1 MARRTLRDKR
11 ALSPVIATV
20 ILVAVTIVVAVAV
33 AYWMGGIAG
42 LYTRMEKL
50 QIQSAYATS
59 TSNLDFNGDGT
70 GDGVSGWNLTITV
83 KNAGTADA
91 TIDYIVINGKPYNSA
106 DYVSNVNVTQ
116 GINLQ
121 TPIGQTK
128 TVIILIK
135 SGAPF
140 TAGTSI
146 EVKLHSAAGMD
157 YTQLI
162 SLP

>member
-1 MARRTLRDKR
+1 MAKGMLRDKR
-11 ALSPVIATV
+11 AVSPVIATV

-50 QIQSAYATS
+50 QVQSAFATAKTFS
-59 TSNLDFNGDGT
+59 TTQGDPWNAT
-70 GDGVSGWNLTITV
+70 GWNVTIDV
-83 KNAGTADA
+83 KNSGTADA
-91 TIDYIVINGKPYNSA
+91 TIDYIVINGKPYNAA
-106 DYVSNVNVTQ
+106 DYQGKVNVTT
-116 GINLQ
+116 GIGLSIA
-121 TPIGQTK
+121 IGETQ
-128 TVIILIK
+128 TVIMLLK